1 MDDQPS
7 REQRTSESG
16 STSESE
22 SGSTS
27 GSAGST
33 TRVDP
38 ELKRRLEEAYL
49 NDEED
54 ALVVTAVRST
64 AGGDEV
70 VVEFRPPHGDATHTE
85 RFSAP
90 KRGSLEE
97 CADLLRFL
105 DAAGV
110 SPLDL
115 DELVGTR
122 VPATFDPETG
132 WRVDSTYVSSG
143 TETDPSV
150 RSRVG
155 GAWHGSVGWLHAY
168 RKWLIVILLVGFELL
183 LVVVL
188 VLLFA

>member
-7 REQRTSESG
+7 REQRTSESA
-16 STSESE
+16 SARSSE
-22 SGSTS
+22 
-27 GSAGST
+27 ST

-54 ALVVTAVRST
+54 VLVVTAVRST

-70 VVEFRPPHGDATHTE
+70 VVELRPPHGDATHTE

-132 WRVDSTYVSSG
+132 WRVDPTYVSSETG
-143 TETDPSV
+143 TAPGV
-150 RSRVG
+150 RSRLG
-155 GAWHGSVGWLHAY
+155 GAWHGSVGWLRAY

-188 VLLFA
+188 ILLFA

>member
-1 MDDQPS
+1 MSDRPS
-7 REQRTSESG
+7 REQRPSETTSR
-16 STSESE
+16 STS
-22 SGSTS
+22 
-27 GSAGST
+27 A
-33 TRVDP
+33 VDAD
-38 ELKRRLEEAYL
+38 LKRRLEEAYL

-54 ALVVTAVRST
+54 VLVVSAVRST
-64 AGGDEV
+64 ADGDEV

-132 WRVDSTYVSSG
+132 WRVDPAYVSSKD
-143 TETDPSV
+143 DPESNV
-150 RSRVG
+150 RSRLTG
-155 GAWHGSVGWLHAY
+155 RWRGSVGWLRTY
-168 RKWLIVILLVGFELL
+168 RDWLIVILLVGFELL

-188 VLLFA
+188 ILLFA